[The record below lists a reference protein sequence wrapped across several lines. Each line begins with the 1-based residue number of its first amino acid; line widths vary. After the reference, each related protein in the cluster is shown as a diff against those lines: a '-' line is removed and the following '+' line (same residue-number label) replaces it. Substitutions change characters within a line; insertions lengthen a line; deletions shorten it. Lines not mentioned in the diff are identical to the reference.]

1 MKKEGADAAGIKRAK
16 GPTGTII
23 GFVDK
28 RGERALY
35 AYPGVNDALEINKK
49 QTKLARSV
57 KYVHLSSFVGKGPL
71 GAQNKLLK
79 ELKETQISFAP
90 GMLYAKKFS
99 KVLPI
104 IKKCHVL
111 FLNSEETELLT
122 GSGYRRGASELL
134 DIGAGVVAVTLGK
147 QGCFVADENGTFHLK
162 AHRSKVVDT
171 TGAGDAFAAGFLY
184 GLLNGKNSETCAKMG
199 NWVASRCIAKL
210 GARDGLPYNRDLKK
224 ITF

>member
-1 MKKEGADAAGIKRAK
+1 MKKEGADAAGINRAK

-35 AYPGVNDALEINKK
+35 AYPCVNDALEINKK
-49 QTKLARSV
+49 QTKLARDA
-57 KYVHLSSFVGKGPL
+57 KYIHLSSFVGDVPL
-71 GAQNKLLK
+71 KAQKRLVK
-79 ELKETQISFAP
+79 ELKGQRITFAP
-90 GMLYAKKFS
+90 GMLYAKRFTSIKS
-99 KVLPI
+99 I
-104 IKKCHVL
+104 IKKSSVL
-111 FLNSEETELLT
+111 FLNREETKLLT
-122 GSGYRRGASELL
+122 DSDYRRGASELL

-184 GLLNGKNSETCAKMG
+184 GLLKGKNSETCAKMG
-199 NWVASRCIAKL
+199 NWTASKCIAKP